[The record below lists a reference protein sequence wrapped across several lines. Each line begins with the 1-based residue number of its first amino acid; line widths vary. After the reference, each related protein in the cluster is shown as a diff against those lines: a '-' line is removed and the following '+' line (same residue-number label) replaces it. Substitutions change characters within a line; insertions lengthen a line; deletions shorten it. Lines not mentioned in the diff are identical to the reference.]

1 MRAIV
6 LVLLALSLTACA
18 GGDRSLRNLAGAS
31 DGPDEF
37 AVTPG
42 LPLQMPDSLSLPDPT
57 PGGSNLTDTDPIN
70 DAVAALG
77 GRQNIAGGI
86 PAADAGLVAF
96 AGRNGVSANIRE
108 TTAAE
113 DQAFR
118 NRLARFSLNVFRRGD
133 RYYDIYARQAL
144 DAYAELERFRAA
156 GVQTPSAP
164 PQ

>member
-77 GRQNIAGGI
+77 GRQNIVGGI
-86 PAADAGLVAF
+86 PAADAGLVALPG
-96 AGRNGVSANIRE
+96 ATRGANIRE

-118 NRLARFSLNVFRRGD
+118 NRLARL
-133 RYYDIYARQAL
+133 A
-144 DAYAELERFRAA
+144 
-156 GVQTPSAP
+156 
-164 PQ
+164 